1 MILTCFHAVF
11 DTLQWLPLK
20 ISLSSVTWSLSLPVY
35 FLLLGPLHLYP
46 FFFFFSYQV
55 RVFTKVY
62 PLSLHELFACIFIS
76 FNFYFPSKCPNITTV
91 LVSLKQQIILPN
103 YNHHFLQST
112 FFFLSV
118 KGMLFFIYNFY
129 ICYQD
134 STSYF
139 RPLLLS

>member
-1 MILTCFHAVF
+1 MQYLILCSDYHLKFLF
-11 DTLQWLPLK
+11 PL
-20 ISLSSVTWSLSLPVY
+20 SHGRYLCRSTFYCSVHYTY
-35 FLLLGPLHLYP
+35 IH